1 MIIGN
6 SSSLIYEIP
15 FLGLRSLLI
24 GSRQDGRF
32 MSKKIIK
39 VKLNKQMIIRKI
51 QSNIKKNKI
60 KKDLKTYGNG
70 SASVKI
76 FKKVDK
82 LINE

>member
-1 MIIGN
+1 MK
-6 SSSLIYEIP
+6 
-15 FLGLRSLLI
+15 FLSNLRSLLI
-24 GSRQDGRF
+24 GSCQDGRF

-51 QSNIKKNKI
+51 QSNIKNKI

-76 FKKVDK
+76 FKK
-82 LINE
+82 